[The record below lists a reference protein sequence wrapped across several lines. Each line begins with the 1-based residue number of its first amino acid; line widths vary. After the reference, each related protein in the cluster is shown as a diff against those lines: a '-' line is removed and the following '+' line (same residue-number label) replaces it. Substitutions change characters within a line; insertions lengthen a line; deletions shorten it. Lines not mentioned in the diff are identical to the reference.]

1 MSGCDFQSAKYVTEQ
16 INCFPPQAASV
27 HRVTNGEKTTLTGVM
42 RVVQPNWRDKYLL
55 HTKAEVYYQVQVGE
69 QRLWIDHHELSNSAS
84 LIPEGISMACLQ
96 LLVESQCK

>member
-1 MSGCDFQSAKYVTEQ
+1 MSGCDFQGTRYVTEYTG
-16 INCFPPQAASV
+16 CFPPHTANL
-27 HRVTNGEKTTLTGVM
+27 HRATNGEKTTLTGVM